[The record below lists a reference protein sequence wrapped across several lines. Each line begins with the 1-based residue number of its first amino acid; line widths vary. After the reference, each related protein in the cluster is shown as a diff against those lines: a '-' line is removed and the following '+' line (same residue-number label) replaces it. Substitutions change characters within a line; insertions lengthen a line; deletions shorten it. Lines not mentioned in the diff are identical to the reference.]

1 MWSEGLTLIS
11 LKPSPLTNLWG
22 VPAGTTAIWPALS
35 PRVSPS
41 IVKVALPASTMK
53 VSS

>member
-1 MWSEGLTLIS
+1 MLIS
-11 LKPSPLTNLWG
+11 RKPSPLTNLCG
-22 VPAGTTAIWPALS
+22 VPAGTTAIWPACS
-35 PRVSPS
+35 STVSPA